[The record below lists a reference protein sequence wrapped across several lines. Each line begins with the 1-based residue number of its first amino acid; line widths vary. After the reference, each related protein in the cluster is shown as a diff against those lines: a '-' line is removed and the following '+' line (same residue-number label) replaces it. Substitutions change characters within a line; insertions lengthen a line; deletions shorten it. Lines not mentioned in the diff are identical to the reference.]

1 MDNFF
6 FTKENALFSKEFTNT
21 LLDKFNLIFKEKVYQ
36 NNNLNIREF
45 NKDTISKEPLFEL
58 AISKIND
65 KFQMLINATDLKFN
79 KLWLVN
85 SISDDTKKNILPYV
99 PHIDKKRFLK
109 AMVYLHDIS
118 LEHGPIHLGKVKNNI
133 DIEKIRKELPKDY
146 KIKGLNIVNKN
157 QIQEILTPMLGK
169 AGDVIFFDTNVP
181 HKAGVIK
188 EGFNRKVLRFDFERP
203 SYNSKKNYIKNI
215 INKIIK

>member
-85 SISDDTKKNILPYV
+85 SKSDDTKKNILPYV

-157 QIQEILTPMLGK
+157 QIQENLTPMLGE

-181 HKAGVIK
+181 HKAGIIK
-188 EGFNRKVLRFDFERP
+188 EGFNRKVLRFDFERT

>member
-6 FTKENALFSKEFTNT
+6 FTKEKALFNKELTNA
-21 LLDKFNLIFKEKVYQ
+21 LLDKFNLIFKENIYQ
-36 NNNLNIREF
+36 NNNLNIKEF
-45 NKDTISKEPLFEL
+45 NKNTISKEPLFESV
-58 AISKIND
+58 ISRINH
-65 KFQMLINATDLKFN
+65 KFQILINATDLKFN

-118 LEHGPIHLGKVKNNI
+118 LEHGPIHLGRVKNNV
-133 DIEKIRKELPKDY
+133 DVEKIRKELPQDY
-146 KIKGLNIVNKN
+146 KIRGLNIVNKN
-157 QIQEILTPMLGK
+157 QIKENLTPMLGR

-181 HKAGVIK
+181 HKAGIIK
-188 EGFNRKVLRFDFERP
+188 EGFNRKVLRFDFEIP
-203 SYNSKKNYIKNI
+203 SFNSRKNFFKNF